1 MLQPIVILVIVL
13 LAAVLAYAA
22 TKPDT
27 FHIQRSTSIK
37 APPEKI
43 FQLINDFHQWDAW
56 TPYNKDP
63 AMKKMFSGNASGK
76 GAAYAW
82 TGNPAVGQGS
92 IEITGSTPPSR
103 IDLHLHMIKPFEGHN
118 QITFTLEPY
127 GDSTIVTWAMNGRQ
141 AYIAKVMGL
150 FMDMDQMVGK
160 DFEAG
165 LAKLKTTAE
174 K

>member
-1 MLQPIVILVIVL
+1 MFQTIVILVIVL
-13 LAAVLAYAA
+13 FAVVLTYAA
-22 TKPDT
+22 IKPDT
-27 FHIQRSTSIK
+27 FHVQRSTSIK

-63 AMKKMFSGNASGK
+63 AMKKMFSGSASGK

-82 TGNPAVGQGS
+82 DGNREVGQGS
-92 IEITGSTPPSR
+92 IEITESSPPSQ

-118 QITFTLEPY
+118 HVTFTLEPH
-127 GDSTIVTWAMNGRQ
+127 GDSTTVTWAMDGRQ
-141 AYIAKVMGL
+141 AYIAKIMGL

-165 LAKLKTTAE
+165 LAQLRTAR
-174 K
+174 